1 MRPNLKEQCDSNILI
16 LLRNGITEFNITPI
30 IVTLTDLI
38 YSKFSERGP
47 NPKGSILLLIP
58 TLSLIKKF

>member
-1 MRPNLKEQCDSNILI
+1 MRPNLNEQCDSHILI

-30 IVTLTDLI
+30 IVTLIDLI
-38 YSKFSERGP
+38 YTTFSERGP
-47 NPKGSILLLIP
+47 DPKSSILLLIP